1 MANMY
6 RKRKMTDR
14 ATERHFRFVVQIPVP
29 EGGFASALDAM
40 KAWHCYSASM
50 QRPAI
55 SPGDQGVTAGV
66 LKVCRLRKSFDFDLA
81 ANLAAPATQR
91 YAKRHRGMT
100 PRGNVATKLADQA
113 RRQRCGEN
121 AGEFAPVYF
130 PTASGS
136 AVRSLPSRKTLC
148 CFSAICCTPRS
159 YFAPLAGHA
168 SG

>member
-55 SPGDQGVTAGV
+55 SPGDHGVTRWSFESMQIAEEF
-66 LKVCRLRKSFDFDLA
+66 RLRF
-81 ANLAAPATQR
+81 
-91 YAKRHRGMT
+91 G
-100 PRGNVATKLADQA
+100 
-113 RRQRCGEN
+113 GEL
-121 AGEFAPVYF
+121 
-130 PTASGS
+130 GS
-136 AVRSLPSRKTLC
+136 ARDTTIRQAPSRDDAARQC
-148 CFSAICCTPRS
+148 CDEISGPSTPAEVRRKR
-159 YFAPLAGHA
+159 G
-168 SG
+168 